1 MTQKYSSTQLD
12 SSSTLNNLLPTVKT
26 LSHADK
32 IRLMHFLTTDL
43 VQREDMNLLEPH
55 KDCPIWTP
63 FDAVEAADTLLTVLA
78 EENQKATT

>member
-12 SSSTLNNLLPTVKT
+12 SSSILNNLLPTVKT

-43 VQREDMNLLEPH
+43 VQREDINLLEPH
-55 KDCPIWTP
+55 KDYPIWTP